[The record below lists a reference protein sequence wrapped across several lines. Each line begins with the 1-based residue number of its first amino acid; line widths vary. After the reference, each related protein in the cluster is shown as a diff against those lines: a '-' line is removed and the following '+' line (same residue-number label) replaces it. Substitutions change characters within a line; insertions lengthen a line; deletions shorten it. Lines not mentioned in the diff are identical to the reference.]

1 MATQPDFQPDR
12 IDPQSPPEILPD
24 SQPSEQPFQQPDE
37 VNPVQP
43 DYTQPDSAP
52 SELPPPPD

>member
-1 MATQPDFQPDR
+1 PELPGES
-12 IDPQSPPEILPD
+12 SPVE
-24 SQPSEQPFQQPDE
+24 EPFQEPDE

-43 DYTQPDSAP
+43 DYTEPDSAP